1 MIQRLRGLPERAAL
15 GAVLGLLV
23 AILWMVSGSAPLGTD
38 GLIYHLTIP
47 AKWLQ
52 AGWLSPVELPFH
64 DGAAEH
70 APVLVETAWWALMK
84 RTGDD
89 RLAWIVH
96 PLFFAATLRLIW
108 LSARALRLGIAGA
121 TLATAFAGLFTPFVI
136 AAIVPNNDMALACG
150 AAWALLGLV
159 RSDRDPRAGL
169 VAALG
174 GCALM
179 AASKTVGVVF
189 AAALLPLLVPAAR
202 RARREGRF
210 RWGELAIAAAC
221 ATFAIVSYGR
231 NMARHGNPLWP
242 AELLGMPGLYRGS
255 ALVDHEW
262 SPATLFGLLFSPD
275 SEFALSLPFG
285 LAFAAGWIAC
295 AVRAFRQRRWGRTAA
310 TVVFPAL
317 ASLLFFA
324 LVPHWRELRLFFPV
338 YVAALL
344 AAASALA
351 WGLRAVP
358 AARRPAARAAAAA
371 VVPIA
376 LIATGLLGEPRV
388 WIAIVAGAFALALPR
403 PRLPR
408 PAAIALPTAALALLW
423 LAAPLWPAAD
433 AGKREIAWQNN
444 YGPQAEAWF
453 AVVRETRP
461 GDGIAYAGSAAVF
474 PLFGPD
480 LSRRPVYVP
489 VSPDDRP
496 RAVDL
501 RPGDHLPT
509 RLAATRR
516 ASFDEAYWL
525 DGLRKSGA
533 RVLLVV
539 RDPAIPVAL
548 PELDAARRRK
558 DLFEPVAAFD
568 GAWVFR
574 VR

>member
-23 AILWMVSGSAPLGTD
+23 AILWMVAGSAPLGTD

-70 APVLVETAWWALMK
+70 APVLVETVWWALMK

-108 LSARALRLGIAGA
+108 LSARALRLGRSGA
-121 TLATAFAGLFTPFVI
+121 ALATAFAGLFTPFVI

-169 VAALG
+169 VASLG

-179 AASKTVGVVF
+179 AASKSVGLVF
-189 AAALLPLLVPAAR
+189 AAAVIPLLAPAAW
-202 RARREGRF
+202 RARREGRI
-210 RWGELAIAAAC
+210 RRGDLALAVLCAA
-221 ATFAIVSYGR
+221 FALVSYGR
-231 NMARHGNPLWP
+231 NLARHGNPLWP
-242 AELLGMPGLYRGS
+242 AEVLGMPGLYRAS
-255 ALVDHEW
+255 ALVDHGW
-262 SPATLFGLLFSPD
+262 SPSTLLGLLFSPD
-275 SEFALSLPFG
+275 SEFALPLPFG

-295 AVRAFRQRRWGRTAA
+295 AVRALHQRRWGRTAA

-324 LVPHWRELRLFFPV
+324 TVPHWRELRLFFPV

-351 WGLRAVP
+351 WALRAIP
-358 AARRPAARAAAAA
+358 ASRRPAARAALAAA
-371 VVPIA
+371 VPIA
-376 LIATGLLGEPRV
+376 LVATGLLGEARV
-388 WIAIVAGAFALALPR
+388 WIAVTAGALALALPL

-408 PAAIALPTAALALLW
+408 RATLAIPAALALLW

-433 AGKREIAWQNN
+433 AKAREAAWRNN
-444 YGPQAEAWF
+444 YGAQAEGWF
-453 AVVRETRP
+453 AAVRATRP
-461 GDGIAYAGSAAVF
+461 GDAIAYAGSAAVF

-480 LSRRPVYVP
+480 LTRRPVYVP
-489 VSPDDRP
+489 VSPGDRP
-496 RAVDL
+496 RPVELHA
-501 RPGDHLPT
+501 GDHLPT
-509 RLAATRR
+509 RLAAARR
-516 ASFDEAYWL
+516 AAFDEATWL
-525 DGLRKSGA
+525 DNLRRSGA

-539 RDPAIPVAL
+539 RDPAIAVPL
-548 PELDAARRRK
+548 PELDAARRRP
-558 DLFEPVAAFD
+558 DLFESLASFD

>member
-15 GAVLGLLV
+15 GAVLGLLAAV
-23 AILWMVSGSAPLGTD
+23 LWMVAGSAPLGTD

-47 AKWLQ
+47 ANWLQ

-96 PLFFAATLRLIW
+96 PLLFVATLRLVW
-108 LSARALRLGIAGA
+108 LSARALRLGAAGA
-121 TLATAFAGLFTPFVI
+121 SLATAFVGLFTPFVI

-150 AAWALLGLV
+150 AAWALLGLL

-179 AASKTVGVVF
+179 AASKVVGIVF
-189 AAALLPLLVPAAR
+189 AAAVIPLLVPVAW

-221 ATFAIVSYGR
+221 AAFVIVSYGR
-231 NMARHGNPLWP
+231 NMVRHGNPLWP
-242 AELLGMPGLYRGS
+242 AQLLGMPGLYRAS
-255 ALVDHEW
+255 ALIDHGW
-262 SPATLFGLLFSPD
+262 NPATLVGLLFSPD
-275 SEFALSLPFG
+275 SEFALPLPFG
-285 LAFAAGWIAC
+285 LACAAGWIAC
-295 AVRAFRQRRWGRTAA
+295 AIRSVRDRRWGRTAA

-317 ASLLFFA
+317 ATLLFFA
-324 LVPHWRELRLFFPV
+324 VVPHWRELRLFFPV

-344 AAASALA
+344 AAASTLS

-358 AARRPAARAAAAA
+358 ASRRPAARAAAAA
-371 VVPIA
+371 AAPIA
-376 LIATGLLGEPRV
+376 LVATGLLGEPRV
-388 WIAIVAGAFALALPR
+388 WIAVVAGALALALPR

-408 PAAIALPTAALALLW
+408 RAALALPSAALALLW

-433 AGKREIAWQNN
+433 LKSRETAWRNN

-453 AVVRETRP
+453 SAVREARP
-461 GDGIAYAGSAAVF
+461 GDAVAYVGSAAVF
-474 PLFGPD
+474 PLFGPGLD
-480 LSRRPVYVP
+480 RRPVYVP
-489 VSPDDRP
+489 VSTDDRP
-496 RAVDL
+496 RALEL
-501 RPGDHLPT
+501 RAGDHLPT
-509 RLAATRR
+509 RLAAARR
-516 ASFDEAYWL
+516 ASFEEAFWL
-525 DGLRKSGA
+525 DALKRSGA
-533 RVLLVV
+533 RVLVVV
-539 RDPAIPVAL
+539 RDPAIPIDL
-548 PELDAARRRK
+548 PELDVARRRT
-558 DLFEPVAAFD
+558 DLFESVAAFD